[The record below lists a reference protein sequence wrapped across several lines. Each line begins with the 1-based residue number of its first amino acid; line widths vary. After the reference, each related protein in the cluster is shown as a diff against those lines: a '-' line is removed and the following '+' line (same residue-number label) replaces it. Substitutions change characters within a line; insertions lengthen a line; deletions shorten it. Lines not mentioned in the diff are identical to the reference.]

1 MRKHYYFAKTLAIL
15 SLLIMTLTTLFY
27 CAPKVISTAAK
38 MAVLNDNIQYY
49 NEQYRKTDEMTE
61 GVQKYFDARNEYYN
75 SQDTLVHWFANL
87 NSLFKMLVSVAA
99 IASYPMFL
107 YMWTVLIATRVRRMR
122 RVKVREQQQRRKVA

>member
-61 GVQKYFDARNEYYN
+61 EVQKYFDARNEYYK

-87 NSLFKMLVSVAA
+87 KSLFKMLVVVAA
-99 IASYPMFL
+99 MASYPMFL
-107 YMWTVLIATRVRRMR
+107 YMWTVLIVRRLR
-122 RVKVREQQQRRKVA
+122 IRQSGK

>member
-61 GVQKYFDARNEYYN
+61 EVQKYFDARNEYYN

-87 NSLFKMLVSVAA
+87 NSLFKMLVSVVA

-122 RVKVREQQQRRKVA
+122 RAKVREQQQRRKVA

>member
-15 SLLIMTLTTLFY
+15 SLLIMTLITLFY

-122 RVKVREQQQRRKVA
+122 RAKVREQQQRRKVA